1 MSGSFQ
7 SFWTVQQAVLTGYI
21 GPINESAPTL
31 PQCLRCSL
39 KAAHILSQTMLSS
52 ATNDSQFSLLALTH
66 SEGHILGSDPE
77 LKYGRSI

>member
-39 KAAHILSQTMLSS
+39 KAAYILSQTMLSS
-52 ATNDSQFSLLALTH
+52 ATNDSQFSLLALTQ
-66 SEGHILGSDPE
+66 GHILGSDPE